1 MAKEKQT
8 ELEFLKKRVQQ
19 LEEMLAE
26 KQYETKKLQDVSIMA
41 MAIMAEIRDYGT
53 SKHILRVQH
62 YVKALAERLKTH
74 PRFSHELSDEEIGI
88 IFISTPLHDIG
99 MVGIPERIMLKPGN
113 LTVEERNLVESHPKM
128 GHDILTQAEQ
138 LLGEHVEFYKVAKQI
153 TLSHQEKWDGSGYP
167 QGLEGEA
174 IPLAARLMAVADVY
188 DASISPRV
196 YRAGLTHQDALEKV
210 VAAKG
215 TQLDPDLV
223 DAFVS
228 IERAIQ
234 EIARRYV
241 DTDEDL
247 QRKVKYMAFAIA
259 EKA

>member
-1 MAKEKQT
+1 MAKEKNL
-8 ELEFLKKRVQQ
+8 ELEALKKRIQELEQQ
-19 LEEMLAE
+19 LAE
-26 KQYETKKLQDVSIMA
+26 KLFETKKLQDVSIMA

-62 YVKALAERLKTH
+62 YVQALAQRLKTH
-74 PRFSHELSDEEIGI
+74 PRFSQELTDEAISV

-99 MVGIPERIMLKPGN
+99 MVGIPERIMLKPGD
-113 LTVEERNLVESHPKM
+113 LTSEERNLVRSHPVM
-128 GHDILTQAEQ
+128 GHEILTQAEQ

-167 QGLEGEA
+167 QGLAGEA

-196 YRAGLTHQDALEKV
+196 YRAGLSHQEALEKV

-223 DAFVS
+223 DAFVA

-234 EIARRYV
+234 AIASRYV
-241 DTDEDL
+241 DTDEDI
-247 QRKVKYMAFAIA
+247 QKKIKYMAFAIA